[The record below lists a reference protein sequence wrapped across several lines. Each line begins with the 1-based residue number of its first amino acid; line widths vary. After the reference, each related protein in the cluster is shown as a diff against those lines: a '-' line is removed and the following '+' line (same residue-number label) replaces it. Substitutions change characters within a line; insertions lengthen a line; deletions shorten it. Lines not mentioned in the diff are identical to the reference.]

1 MTERLGQ
8 LESLQ
13 HLLAEIAAGEPSF
26 YRRRLRAAGLEE
38 GVETIAEFVAKIPFT
53 TKAELVADHEGRP
66 PYGTNHTYPLRDYS
80 RFCQTSGTGGQAM
93 AWLDTAESW
102 NSMLDSW
109 ETVYWKSDVRVGQ
122 DAVYFAFSF
131 GPFLGFWT
139 AFEAAARMGLLCIP
153 GGGLSS
159 RARVRAIEA
168 TAATVLCCTPTYALR
183 LGEVAEGMGVE
194 LTSVQKIIV
203 AGEPGGSIRAT
214 RNRISQLWHGA
225 QVIDHHGMT
234 EVGPVSYEHPDE
246 PGNLCVIGSAYLA
259 EVVDAE
265 TGEEVADGQEGE
277 LVLTTLKRVACPLL
291 RYRTGDLV
299 RPRCGDGDLV
309 LEGGILG
316 RLDDMVVVRG
326 VNLYPAAIEQV
337 IRRFDEVVEYEVR
350 QRTEKSMVEVGI
362 AIEAA
367 EDADA
372 EILRGSVEAALGDA
386 LSLRLPVVLETGLP
400 RYEFKAKRWV
410 VTGGG

>member
-1 MTERLGQ
+1 
-8 LESLQ
+8 
-13 HLLAEIAAGEPSF
+13 
-26 YRRRLRAAGLEE
+26 
-38 GVETIAEFVAKIPFT
+38 VAKMPFT
-53 TKAELVADHEGRP
+53 TKAELVEDHAARP
-66 PYGTNHTYPLRDYS
+66 PYGTNHTYPLRNYS
-80 RFCQTSGTGGQAM
+80 RFCQTSGTGGQPM
-93 AWLDTAESW
+93 AWLDTRESW
-102 NSMLDSW
+102 DSLLDSW

-139 AFEAAARMGLLCIP
+139 AFEAASRMGLLCIP

-159 RARVRAIEA
+159 RARVTSIES

-183 LGEVAEGMGVE
+183 LGGVAEEMGVT
-194 LTSVQKIIV
+194 LGSVQKIIV
-203 AGEPGGSIRAT
+203 AGEPGGSIRST

-234 EVGPVSYEHPDE
+234 EVGPVSYEHPE
-246 PGNLCVIGSAYLA
+246 QPGNLCVIGDAYLA
-259 EVVDAE
+259 EVIDPAS
-265 TGEEVADGQEGE
+265 GEEVADGQEGE
-277 LVLTTLKRVACPLL
+277 LVLTTLKRLACPLL

-299 RPRCGDGDLV
+299 KKRGGGESGLM

-326 VNLYPAAIEQV
+326 VNLYPAAVEQV
-337 IRRFDEVVEYEVR
+337 LRRFDEVAEYEVR
-350 QRTEKSMVEVGI
+350 QSTEQSMAEVQV

-372 EILRGSVEAALGDA
+372 EILRRSVEAALGDA
-386 LSLRLPVVLETGLP
+386 FSLRIPVVLEAELP
-400 RYEFKAKRWV
+400 RYEFKAKRWIRV
-410 VTGGG
+410 

>member
-1 MTERLGQ
+1 MRERPGQ
-8 LESLQ
+8 LESLR

-26 YRRRLRAAGLEE
+26 YRSRLRAAGLVEE
-38 GVETIAEFVAKIPFT
+38 VGSIGEFVAKMPFT
-53 TKAELVADHEGRP
+53 TKGELVEDHASRP

-80 RFCQTSGTGGQAM
+80 RFCQTSGTSGEPL
-93 AWLDTAESW
+93 AWLDTADSW
-102 NSMLDSW
+102 ASLLDSW
-109 ETVYWKSDVRVGQ
+109 ETVFWKSDVRAGQ

-139 AFEAAARMGLLCIP
+139 AFEAAARAGLLCIP

-159 RARVRAIEA
+159 RARLTAIEA

-183 LGEVAEGMGVE
+183 LGEVAEEVGIGVP
-194 LTSVQKIIV
+194 SVQKIIV

-214 RNRISQLWHGA
+214 RNRISQLWNGA

-234 EVGPVSYEHPDE
+234 EVGPVSYEHPE
-246 PGNLCVIGSAYLA
+246 QPGSLCVIGSAYLA
-259 EVVDAE
+259 EVIDPE
-265 TGEEVADGQEGE
+265 SGEEVADGETGE

-299 RPRCGDGDLV
+299 RKRDVEGDLV

-337 IRRFDEVVEYEVR
+337 LRRFDEVAEYEVR
-350 QRTEKSMVEVGI
+350 QRTEKSMAEVTV
-362 AIEAA
+362 AIEATP
-367 EDADA
+367 EADGQ
-372 EILRGSVEAALGDA
+372 ILRASVEAALGDA
-386 LSLRLPVVLETGLP
+386 FALRIPVVLEEKLP
-400 RYEFKAKRWV
+400 RYEFKAKRWAIEP
-410 VTGGG
+410 

>member
-1 MTERLGQ
+1 MIGRPGQ
-8 LESLQ
+8 LDSLQ
-13 HLLAEIAAGEPSF
+13 HLLAEIVGGEDSF
-26 YRRRLRAAGLEE
+26 YRKKLRAAGLAE
-38 GVETIAEFVAKIPFT
+38 GVEGIGDFIAKMPLT
-53 TKAELVADHEGRP
+53 TKAELVEDHAARP
-66 PYGTNHTYPLRDYS
+66 PYGTNHTYPLRNYS
-80 RFCQTSGTGGQAM
+80 RFCQTSGTSGQPM

-102 NSMLDSW
+102 TSLLESW

-139 AFEAAARMGLLCIP
+139 AFEAASRMGLLCIP

-159 RARVRAIEA
+159 RARVTAIES
-168 TAATVLCCTPTYALR
+168 TAATVLCCTPTYAMR
-183 LGEVAEGMGVE
+183 LGEVAEEMGVV
-194 LTSVQKIIV
+194 LSSVQKIIV

-214 RNRISQLWHGA
+214 RNRISQLWNGA

-234 EVGPVSYEHPDE
+234 EVGPVSYEHPEE
-246 PGNLCVIGSAYLA
+246 PGNLCVIESAYLA
-259 EVVDAE
+259 EVLDPE
-265 TGEEVADGQEGE
+265 TGEEVADGVEGE

-299 RPRCGDGDLV
+299 KKRRGEGDLV

-337 IRRFDEVVEYEVR
+337 LRRFDEVAEYEVR
-350 QRTEKSMVEVGI
+350 QRTEKSMAEVTV

-367 EDADA
+367 VDADA
-372 EILRGSVEAALGDA
+372 DVLRGSVEAALGDA
-386 LSLRLPVVLETGLP
+386 FSLRIPVVLEDELP

-410 VTGGG
+410 VS

>member
-1 MTERLGQ
+1 MTELPGQ

-26 YRRRLRAAGLEE
+26 YRQRLLAAGLEE
-38 GVETIAEFVAKIPFT
+38 GVEAVDEFVAKMPFT
-53 TKAELVADHEGRP
+53 TKAELVEDHAARP
-66 PYGTNHTYPLRDYS
+66 PYGTNHTYPLRNYS
-80 RFCQTSGTGGQAM
+80 RFCQTSGTGGQPM
-93 AWLDTAESW
+93 AWLDTRESW
-102 NSMLDSW
+102 DSLLDSW

-139 AFEAAARMGLLCIP
+139 AFEAASRMGLLCIP

-159 RARVRAIEA
+159 RARVTSIES

-183 LGEVAEGMGVE
+183 LGEVAEEMGIT
-194 LTSVQKIIV
+194 LHSVQKIIV
-203 AGEPGGSIRAT
+203 AGEPGGSIRST

-234 EVGPVSYEHPDE
+234 EVGPVSYEHPE
-246 PGNLCVIGSAYLA
+246 QPGNLCVIGDAYLA
-259 EVVDAE
+259 EVIDPAS
-265 TGEEVADGQEGE
+265 GEEVEDGHEGE
-277 LVLTTLKRVACPLL
+277 LVLTTLKRLACPLL
-291 RYRTGDLV
+291 RYRSGDLV
-299 RPRCGDGDLV
+299 KKRSVGESDLI

-326 VNLYPAAIEQV
+326 VNLYPAALEQV
-337 IRRFDEVVEYEVR
+337 LRRFDEVVEYEVR
-350 QRTEKSMVEVGI
+350 QSTEQSMAEVQV

-372 EILRGSVEAALGDA
+372 EILRRSVEAALGDA
-386 LSLRLPVVLETGLP
+386 FSLRIPVVLEAELP
-400 RYEFKAKRWV
+400 RYEFKAKRWIRV
-410 VTGGG
+410 

>member
-1 MTERLGQ
+1 MTESPGQ

-13 HLLAEIAAGEPSF
+13 QLLAEIAAGEPSF
-26 YRRRLRAAGLEE
+26 YQGRLIAAGLDE
-38 GVETIAEFVAKIPFT
+38 GVETVAEFLAKMPFT
-53 TKAELVADHEGRP
+53 TKSELVEDHAARP

-80 RFCQTSGTGGQAM
+80 RFCQTSGSRGQAM
-93 AWLDTAESW
+93 AWLDTRESW
-102 NSMLDSW
+102 DSLLDSW

-139 AFEAAARMGLLCIP
+139 AFEAASRMGLLCIP

-159 RARVRAIEA
+159 RARVAAIES

-183 LGEVAEGMGVE
+183 LGEVAEEMGVE
-194 LTSVQKIIV
+194 LRSVRKIIV

-234 EVGPVSYEHPDE
+234 EVGPVSYEHPE
-246 PGNLCVIGSAYLA
+246 EAGNLCVIGAAYLA
-259 EVVDAE
+259 EVIDPE
-265 TGEEVADGQEGE
+265 SGEEVVDGGEGE

-299 RPRCGDGDLV
+299 RKRCGEGDLV

-326 VNLYPAAIEQV
+326 VNLYPSAIEQIV
-337 IRRFDEVVEYEVR
+337 RRFDEVVEYEVR
-350 QRTEKSMVEVGI
+350 QSTEHSMAEVRV
-362 AIEAA
+362 AIEPA
-367 EDADA
+367 EDADP
-372 EILRGSVEAALGDA
+372 EILRRSVEAALGDA
-386 LSLRLPVVLETGLP
+386 FSLRIPVIVEDALP

-410 VTGGG
+410 VIPSE

>member
-1 MTERLGQ
+1 MSERTGQ
-8 LESLQ
+8 LGALQ
-13 HLLAEIAAGEPSF
+13 DLLSEITAGEPSF
-26 YRRRLRAAGLEE
+26 YKSKVVAAGLAE
-38 GVETIAEFVAKIPFT
+38 GVETIADFVAKMPFT
-53 TKAELVADHEGRP
+53 TKAQLVEDHAARP
-66 PYGTNHTYPLRDYS
+66 PYGSNHTYPLRNYS
-80 RFCQTSGTGGQAM
+80 RFCQTSGTSGQPM

-102 NSMLDSW
+102 ASMLDSW

-159 RARVRAIEA
+159 RARVTAIGA

-183 LGEVAEGMGVE
+183 LGEAAEEMGVE
-194 LTSVQKIIV
+194 LRSVQKIIV

-214 RNRISQLWHGA
+214 RNRISQLWRGA

-234 EVGPVSYEHPDE
+234 EVGPVSYEHPEE
-246 PGNLCVIGSAYLA
+246 PGNLCVIGAAYLA
-259 EVVDAE
+259 EVIDPQS
-265 TGEEVADGQEGE
+265 GEEVADGAQGE

-299 RPRCGDGDLV
+299 KKRGSAGDLV

-326 VNLYPAAIEQV
+326 VNLYPAAIERV
-337 IRRFDEVVEYEVR
+337 VRRFDEVVEYEVR
-350 QRTEKSMVEVGI
+350 QRTEKSMVEVAV

-367 EDADA
+367 EIADADV
-372 EILRGSVEAALGDA
+372 LRSSVEAALGDA
-386 LSLRLPVVLETGLP
+386 FSLRIPVVLEAQLP

-410 VTGGG
+410 VEA